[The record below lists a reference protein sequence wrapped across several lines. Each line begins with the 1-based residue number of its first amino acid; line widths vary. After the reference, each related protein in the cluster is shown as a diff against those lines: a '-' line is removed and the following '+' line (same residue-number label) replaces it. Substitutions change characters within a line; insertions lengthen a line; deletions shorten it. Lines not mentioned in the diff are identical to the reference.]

1 MAELLNHPLLLFVV
15 VAVFLMLLVEAGFR
29 SGHGR
34 RLNAEE
40 ALHEQVKDSRDGII
54 LLLSLLL
61 GFTLAMALPRYDE
74 RKHLL
79 LDEANDIGTASLR
92 ARLLPEPFS
101 GEIAQLLTRYTGARL
116 TYFESSGPAA
126 ETALAHSNQLQ
137 NDLWAIAQA
146 ASKAAPTPVTA
157 IFIQSLNDVFDISEK
172 QTATLENRIPQSV
185 WLMITLI
192 AALAAFT
199 SGLAVRQRFWLSMML
214 MPLMVAVVMSLTAD
228 LDSPRTGLIQVGLG
242 SMQRLSDH
250 LRAQPK

>member
-1 MAELLNHPLLLFVV
+1 MADLLNHPLLLFVA

-29 SGHGR
+29 SGRGR
-34 RLNAEE
+34 RLNVEE
-40 ALHEQVKDSRDGII
+40 ALHEQVKDARDGIV

-79 LDEANDIGTASLR
+79 LDEANAIGTASLR
-92 ARLLPEPFS
+92 ASLLPQPFS
-101 GEIAQLLTRYTGARL
+101 NEIADLLTRYTGARL
-116 TYFESSGPAA
+116 AYFESSGHMA
-126 ETALAHSNQLQ
+126 EVALSRANRLQ
-137 NDLWAIAQA
+137 NDLWAMTQA
-146 ASKAAPTPVTA
+146 ASKAAPTPITA

-172 QTATLENRIPQSV
+172 QIATLENRIPESV

-192 AALAAFT
+192 AALAAFAP
-199 SGLAVRQRFWLSMML
+199 GLAVRKRFWLSMVL

-242 SMQRLSDH
+242 SLHRLNTG
-250 LRAQPK
+250 LNAQAK